1 MRTIITG
8 AGGGI
13 GAAIAEALAA
23 QPDARLVLADRD
35 PERGARNAAHL
46 QALGAAVEVV
56 GGDIS
61 EVDTARALVDT
72 CVARFGGIDG
82 LVVAAGSIANDGPMA
97 TISQERW
104 EAGFRI
110 NTLPLFLLAQA
121 AYPALV
127 ESKGAIVALTSSGA
141 KSPAP
146 GLGSYSAS
154 KAALAMLVK
163 QLALEWGPDGI
174 RVNCVAPGPTATA
187 MAPAYANPEVRARRT
202 STIPLRRISEPAEV
216 AAAVLFL
223 LGPGACGITGVDLD
237 VDGGIAIS
245 TMDLSG
251 SSLGRMK
258 V

>member
-13 GAAIAEALAA
+13 GGAIAEALAR
-23 QPDARLVLADRD
+23 QPDARLVLADRNA
-35 PERGARNAAHL
+35 ERGARNAERL
-46 QALGAAVEVV
+46 RQLGAAVEVV
-56 GGDIS
+56 GGDIG
-61 EVDTARALVDT
+61 EAATARALVDR
-72 CVARFGGIDG
+72 CVAAFGGVDS
-82 LVVAAGSIANDGPMA
+82 LVVAAGSIANDGAMA

-127 ESKGAIVALTSSGA
+127 ESRGAIVALTSSGA
-141 KSPAP
+141 RSPAP

-154 KAALAMLVK
+154 KAALSMLAK

-187 MAPAYANPEVRARRT
+187 MAPAYADPEIRERRT
-202 STIPLRRISEPAEV
+202 STIPLRRISDPAEV
-216 AAAVLFL
+216 AASVLFL
-223 LGPGACGITGVDLD
+223 LSPAACGITGVELD
-237 VDGGIAIS
+237 VDGGISIT
-245 TMDLSG
+245 TMELSG